1 MKVLDGKITDHW
13 GAGNLLKMMV
23 QLGAVT
29 LNA

>member
-13 GAGNLLKMMV
+13 AVGNLLKMMV